1 MNTTSNSSSV
11 SPQDTLDEE
20 YQHSSPIIQIESLT
34 SFATNSSSNTSTT
47 TAAVISQFV
56 SIDEAGLVIFWVTS
70 EKNLGFLDTYS
81 GGSTSGAPGNL
92 VQEDVQRSPW
102 GNVVLVQTRQIHT
115 HSHTLHKTIPLRGMY

>member
-1 MNTTSNSSSV
+1 MNTTSNSSSSV
-11 SPQDTLDEE
+11 SPQDTPDEE

-34 SFATNSSSNTSTT
+34 SFATNSSNTTT

-56 SIDEAGLVIFWVTS
+56 SIDEAGLVIFWVTT